1 MFPSRNN
8 EFGSNSVGFGN
19 VPYNKTFA
27 GAVSNARDYD
37 RKDQMRDRGI
47 IYQTNGSGRDTYI
60 FNDDGG
66 FNFMKNNR
74 NQFHPGT
81 LILPNLE
88 HAKFFEK

>member
-37 RKDQMRDRGI
+37 RKD
-47 IYQTNGSGRDTYI
+47 
-60 FNDDGG
+60 
-66 FNFMKNNR
+66 
-74 NQFHPGT
+74 
-81 LILPNLE
+81 
-88 HAKFFEK
+88 